1 MLKKQGYI
9 NARNEEKIMITWRWK
24 DYVSENPNIK
34 NLNVVIHDTKFS
46 ILAGDK
52 INIQKVYS
60 LHIYKQQIEIKW
72 NKPIYLQQQQK
83 QSSI

>member
-1 MLKKQGYI
+1 
-9 NARNEEKIMITWRWK
+9 MITWRWE
-24 DYVSENPNIK
+24 DYVSENPNINNW
-34 NLNVVIHDTKFS
+34 NLIIHDTKLS
-46 ILAGDK
+46 IPAGSK

-83 QSSI
+83 WSNI

>member
-34 NLNVVIHDTKFS
+34 NWNFIIYDTKFS
-46 ILAGDK
+46 ILAGGK
-52 INIQKVYS
+52 INTQTVYS

-83 QSSI
+83 